1 MGIVMRKLAI
11 GIVLA
16 AGWLGAGS
24 QSAQAQ
30 ILIWSLPKEEG
41 GWVRFE
47 GVYRQTQARPESN
60 AGDEQLEWR
69 TELMISSVGK
79 ADAMFQGSQAACRW
93 VEFKT
98 VTKANDLEKQPGPGG
113 VYWYKVLIPESR
125 VIGKVADDDGIP
137 VTFLPIVRGYRKV
150 GARAAE
156 PVSEQALAVYPTIA
170 PVTYYPNLKAEGTEP
185 TELQLPLSNTPVP
198 ARVFKGSRVFETKLM
213 RSTNSGVLWLSDAVP
228 FGLAKLQVSV
238 TRDEKGLTASVDA
251 FRRKS
256 LVEVELSAVAQGADA
271 KSELPD
277 SN

>member
-1 MGIVMRKLAI
+1 MRRFAL
-11 GIVLA
+11 GFMLA
-16 AGWLGAGS
+16 ALWLGVGGR
-24 QSAQAQ
+24 SAEAQ
-30 ILIWSLPKEEG
+30 ILIWSLPKEDG
-41 GWVRFE
+41 AWIRFE
-47 GVYRQTQARPESN
+47 GTYRQTQARPDSN

-79 ADAMFQGSQAACRW
+79 APAEFQGAETPCRW
-93 VEFKT
+93 VEFKS

-150 GARAAE
+150 GTRAVE
-156 PVSEQALAVYPTIA
+156 PVSERALAVYPTIA

-185 TELQLPLSNTPVP
+185 TELQLPLANTPVP
-198 ARVFKGSRVFETKLM
+198 ARVFKGSRVFETNLM

-238 TRDEKGLTASVDA
+238 TRDEKSLNAPVDA

-256 LVEVELSAVAQGADA
+256 QVEVEISAVAQGTDA
-271 KSELPD
+271 KTELPD